1 MTKASTVDYSAPLVG
16 FGRLAT
22 DAIAGLTDVVEAV
35 HRQIA
40 FPSRGLGPPSAQGF
54 AAGIATLVYSNIRGV
69 TRLVDRGL
77 SVLAPPSPAN
87 ERKLSPR
94 HEAVDWIPAGFRG
107 ATPSWTIDV
116 FCIKTSPSVA
126 TLT

>member
-1 MTKASTVDYSAPLVG
+1 MPPREVTNGQSILLMIAIRPLIGKVAMTKESTVDYSAALVG

-54 AAGIATLVYSNIRGV
+54 AAGIATLVDRKS
-69 TRLVDRGL
+69 TRLNSSHL
-77 SVLAPPSPAN
+77 
-87 ERKLSPR
+87 
-94 HEAVDWIPAGFRG
+94 
-107 ATPSWTIDV
+107 
-116 FCIKTSPSVA
+116 
-126 TLT
+126 